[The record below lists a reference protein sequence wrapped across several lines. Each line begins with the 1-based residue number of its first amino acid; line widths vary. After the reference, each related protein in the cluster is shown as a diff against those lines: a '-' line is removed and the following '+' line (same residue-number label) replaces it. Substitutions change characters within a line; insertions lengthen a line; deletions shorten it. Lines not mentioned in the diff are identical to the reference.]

1 MGNWEKRGGNLEDR
15 CIIKWENKRAGNWDK
30 MNGYLFS
37 I

>member
-15 CIIKWENKRAGNWDK
+15 CIIKWEKRAGNWDK